1 MAKSVCKATKILN
14 LDFVNSDN
22 SLLTINQQDL
32 IASALNLSRYEQ
44 EDLPVNRNVIKP
56 NYFSLFSQ
64 LCRF

>member
-22 SLLTINQQDL
+22 SLPTIIQQDL

-56 NYFSLFSQ
+56 NYL
-64 LCRF
+64 

>member
-22 SLLTINQQDL
+22 SLPTINQQDL

-44 EDLPVNRNVIKP
+44 GLTCESKRNKT
-56 NYFSLFSQ
+56 
-64 LCRF
+64 